1 MKRTLQALLVL
12 GVGLLLT
19 ACGGSPGKKT
29 DEPLKNEVRIVFK
42 VPNPVVKSFNRG
54 LTTPVRGAF
63 ARDQQKLLSLNISN
77 LEALSCDNE
86 FPEKTD
92 NRDFVLSIMIRKGDK
107 PLRTREYRELGIM
120 FSTRLGPYVNNDI
133 QGTVTVLEIG
143 QVITARVNIQDEK
156 LIVTGDCRVPL
167 CAPESASSPPA
178 SD

>member
-1 MKRTLQALLVL
+1 MKRILRMLFMLGAGLLV
-12 GVGLLLT
+12 T
-19 ACGGSPGKKT
+19 ACGGSPDKK
-29 DEPLKNEVRIVFK
+29 DGQPFKNEVRIVFK

-63 ARDQQKLLSLNISN
+63 ARDQGKLLSLNISN
-77 LEALSCDNE
+77 LDTLSCDNE

-92 NRDFVLSIMIRKGDK
+92 NRDFILSIMVRKGDK
-107 PLRTREYRELGIM
+107 PLRTRDYQELGVM

-143 QVITARVNIQDEK
+143 QVIIARVNIQDEK

-167 CAPESASSPPA
+167 CIP
-178 SD
+178 DND